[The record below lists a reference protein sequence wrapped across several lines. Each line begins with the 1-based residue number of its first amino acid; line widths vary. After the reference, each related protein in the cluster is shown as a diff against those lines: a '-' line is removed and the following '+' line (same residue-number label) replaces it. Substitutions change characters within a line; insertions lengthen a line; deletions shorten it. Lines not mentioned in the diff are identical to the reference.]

1 MYRNRCLDPQTSF
14 LKTAPIQYVNRTG
27 ILDRSGEYIRGWGK
41 QTLICGGKRALE
53 AARERLTD
61 SLKNAHIAWEE
72 HLFSGECCDE
82 NIKRIIEKI
91 KKYRTNI
98 VIGVGGG
105 KCLDSAK
112 AAAGACTV
120 PIVCIPT
127 IAATCSAT
135 TAQSVVYSK
144 NGIFERVI
152 FLSSNPQL
160 VLVDPTIIAN
170 APVIYLQAGILDSL
184 AKWYEGRA
192 VFKGIKNPDIYTSS
206 AMCLSGLLHDEM
218 KKKSIRAIELVK
230 ENRVDE
236 SLIHVIDLIIYL
248 TGVIQGMGLATL
260 RGGIAHAVYNGLTVL
275 EESHA
280 LLHGIKVGYGIVV
293 QLILE
298 RVSQKELKEV
308 VQFFR
313 KLDFEP
319 SLKGLNLV
327 IKEDDTLKIAE
338 KAAND
343 PYIGKMPFLVKK
355 EMILSAIEKLENII
369 DRL

>member
-1 MYRNRCLDPQTSF
+1 MYRTLEPQITF
-14 LKTAPIQYVNRTG
+14 LKTAPVQYINRAG
-27 ILDRSGEYIRGWGK
+27 ILDKSGEYISEWG
-41 QTLICGGKRALE
+41 TRALICGGKRALK
-53 AARERLTD
+53 AARARLTD
-61 SLKNAHIAWEE
+61 SLNNVDITWEE
-72 HLFSGECCDE
+72 HLFTGECCDE
-82 NIKRIIEKI
+82 NIERIIEKI
-91 KKYRTNI
+91 KKHKTDI
-98 VIGVGGG
+98 VIGAGGG

-112 AAAGACTV
+112 AAAGACNI

-135 TAQSVVYSK
+135 TVQSVVYSK
-144 NGIFERVI
+144 KGEFERVI

-192 VFKGIKNPDIYTSS
+192 VFKGIKGPDIYTSS
-206 AMCLSGLLHDEM
+206 AMCLSGLLCDEM
-218 KKKSIRAIELVK
+218 KKKSVRAIELVK
-230 ENRVDE
+230 ENRVE
-236 SLIHVIDLIIYL
+236 EPLIHVIDLIIYL
-248 TGVIQGMGLATL
+248 TGVIQGMGHATL
-260 RGGIAHAVYNGLTVL
+260 RGGIAHAVHNGLTVL
-275 EESHA
+275 EESHT
-280 LLHGIKVGYGIVV
+280 LLHGSKVGYGIVV

-298 RVSQKELKEV
+298 RVPQKELREV

-319 SLKGLNLV
+319 SLKGLNIV
-327 IKEDDTLKIAE
+327 VKEDDAIKIAE
-338 KAAND
+338 KAAHD
-343 PYIGKMPFLVKK
+343 PYIGKMPFPVKK